1 MLKTLLNLVTMLL
14 QKLKR
19 KPEQVSQKPQLK
31 LVVNPPLKLVT
42 TEDKTMQIS
51 KAGLDLICT
60 FEGLKLSPYL
70 DSVNIAT
77 IGFGSTFYLDGTRVT
92 MNDKPI
98 TKEYALDLLKNVVSM
113 FEKEVQKLIKVSVN
127 QNQYDAI
134 ICLVYNIGVGAFSKS
149 TLLRLLN
156 DSKYTEAAEQFL
168 RWDKAG
174 GKPLKGLT
182 NRRVKERELFLK

>member
-1 MLKTLLNLVTMLL
+1 MLKTLLNLVIMLL

-31 LVVNPPLKLVT
+31 LVVNPPLKLIK

-51 KAGLDLICT
+51 QAGLDLICT
-60 FEGLKLSPYL
+60 FEGLKLAPYL
-70 DSVNIAT
+70 CSAGVAT
-77 IGFGSTFYLDGTRVT
+77 IGFGTTFYLDGTKVT
-92 MNDKPI
+92 MQDKPI
-98 TKEYALDLLKNVVSM
+98 TKEQALDLLKNVVSM
-113 FEKEVQKLIKVSVN
+113 FEKEVQKLIKVTVN

-156 DSKYTEAAEQFL
+156 EGKYTEAAEQFL